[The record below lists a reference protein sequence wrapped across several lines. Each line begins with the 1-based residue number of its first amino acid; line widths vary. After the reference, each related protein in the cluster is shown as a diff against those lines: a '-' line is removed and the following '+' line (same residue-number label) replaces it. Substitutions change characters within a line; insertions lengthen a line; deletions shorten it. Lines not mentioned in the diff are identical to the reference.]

1 MGIIIIPTTT
11 HGNAIKRTP
20 EETHQVYAR
29 DATPYANL
37 QYDKSLPF
45 VPRYRYYRYI
55 TFCDWQ
61 MLISIRK
68 LVVWNIFVQTILI
81 HRYPVRQYYGKRSDG
96 MFYGN
101 HYNPTMYEEDSEW
114 R

>member
-1 MGIIIIPTTT
+1 MGIIIIPTPTN
-11 HGNAIKRTP
+11 GNAIKRTP
-20 EETHQVYAR
+20 EETHRVYAR

-45 VPRYRYYRYI
+45 VPRY
-55 TFCDWQ
+55 
-61 MLISIRK
+61 
-68 LVVWNIFVQTILI
+68 
-81 HRYPVRQYYGKRSDG
+81 RYPVRQYYGKRSDG

-114 R
+114 SPFLDAYSKDMGLSKRPFFLPH